1 MFIAILA
8 AGSSRRMRGADKLLE
23 TVGGLPLLAHLA
35 GVAHETGLPVVV
47 ALPPKNHAPARH
59 AALADSGAR
68 LIEVPD
74 HAQGMAASLRKMAQS
89 APAQASAML
98 VMLGDMPE
106 IDAADL
112 RHVIAAANKAPGSV
126 IRASTAD
133 GRAGHPVI
141 FPARLWPDLVRLQGD
156 QGARDMLKSE
166 AVQLCPL
173 PGQHALTDLDTP
185 EAWAAWRAAGNT

>member
-1 MFIAILA
+1 MRS
-8 AGSSRRMRGADKLLE
+8 AGYCCGRVRGNTEEIPQELRDTLGETHSRRINTMV
-23 TVGGLPLLAHLA
+23 T
-35 GVAHETGLPVVV
+35 
-47 ALPPKNHAPARH
+47 
-59 AALADSGAR
+59 
-68 LIEVPD
+68 
-74 HAQGMAASLRKMAQS
+74 
-89 APAQASAML
+89 
-98 VMLGDMPE
+98 
-106 IDAADL
+106 
-112 RHVIAAANKAPGSV
+112 SV